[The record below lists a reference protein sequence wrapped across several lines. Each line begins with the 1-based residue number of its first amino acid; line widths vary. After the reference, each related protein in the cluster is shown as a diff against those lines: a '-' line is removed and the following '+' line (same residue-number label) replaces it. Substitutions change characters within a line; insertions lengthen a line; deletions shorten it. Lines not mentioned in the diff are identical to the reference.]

1 MLKAQETE
9 RDMHNLH
16 TFKRRL
22 GWFYTWRQQA
32 RKGKNQKI
40 RRKCAT
46 VAPYLA
52 ASRHRR
58 SCASTSSPLHQRWR
72 GEEVRPTTTATTLLA
87 QPCGC
92 SQQAGAGIAI
102 TLPPPEKRS
111 RISEG

>member
-52 ASRHRR
+52 SKPKEREKSKKYGANAPQLHHIWPQ
-58 SCASTSSPLHQRWR
+58 AAEDAHAPPPLPPLHQTCTR
-72 GEEVRPTTTATTLLA
+72 A
-87 QPCGC
+87 QP
-92 SQQAGAGIAI
+92 
-102 TLPPPEKRS
+102 L
-111 RISEG
+111 